1 MYYLNVNLKNVIS
14 DQEIWLTLFIY
25 TFSIFLRVKIY
36 NRKKLCIQYT
46 IRYRPNPMSE
56 TRRKMHDC
64 INIFFRFF
72 PPEGSSPV
80 PWFHILMKEIHV

>member
-1 MYYLNVNLKNVIS
+1 MGKDILITEKN
-14 DQEIWLTLFIY
+14 
-25 TFSIFLRVKIY
+25 
-36 NRKKLCIQYT
+36 LCIQYT

-72 PPEGSSPV
+72 PLEGIRLQ
-80 PWFHILMKEIHV
+80 FHDFIF